1 MCACVYVRREGR
13 KNTFG
18 QTCQVFV
25 AAWYARNVFHVYI
38 RTSYETNFFFPLPA
52 NFRTRMHRRGKIRLA
67 RETSVRACVCACVR
81 VCVCV
86 RCCGRACVCL
96 IACVCFRECVCACVF
111 LHERVFV
118 GVYSCVNVCS

>member
-38 RTSYETNFFFPLPA
+38 STSLTVVTPL
-52 NFRTRMHRRGKIRLA
+52 TESGK
-67 RETSVRACVCACVR
+67 
-81 VCVCV
+81 
-86 RCCGRACVCL
+86 GD
-96 IACVCFRECVCACVF
+96 
-111 LHERVFV
+111 
-118 GVYSCVNVCS
+118 